1 MYRQRK
7 SDLAVENFG
16 FAAPAH
22 SRQVTE
28 TVTHGFTHLQAE
40 TQYGSYHTIVCGK
53 VWLEGAEYRRRLVS
67 AAAEII
73 REEAGTA
80 RRVLFCGAGNSAI
93 PSDSLGARTADKLIV
108 TGESRTPEVFAIRT
122 GIPAQ
127 TGIDTAQYLRCTAEM
142 LMPDAIIITDALA
155 ARSRERLQTL
165 IQISDGLTPGS
176 ALAHTSGEISARTMP
191 CPVISIGV
199 PTVISTSALTDDRDE
214 PLFVT
219 RAESDIITDC
229 YASIIGGAIN
239 SALFGK

>member
-1 MYRQRK
+1 MHTPRM

-22 SRQVTE
+22 SREVKE
-28 TVTHGFTHLQAE
+28 RITHGFTHLHAE
-40 TQYGSYHTIVCGK
+40 TEYGSYHTLVCGK
-53 VWLEGAEYRRRLVS
+53 IWLETAEYRRRLLT
-67 AAAEII
+67 AAAEIL
-73 REEAGTA
+73 REEMGEA
-80 RRVLFCGAGNSAI
+80 RRVLFCGAGNAAI
-93 PSDSLGARTADKLIV
+93 PSDSLGARVADKLIV
-108 TGESRTPEVFAIRT
+108 TGEHRTPQVFAIRT

-127 TGIDTAQYLRCTAEM
+127 TGIDTAEYLRCVTEM
-142 LMPDAIIITDALA
+142 LSPDVIVITDALA
-155 ARSRERLQTL
+155 AKSRERLQTL
-165 IQISDGLTPGS
+165 IQIADGLTPGS

-199 PTVISTSALTDDRDE
+199 PTVISTAALSAESDE

-229 YASIIGGAIN
+229 YASVIGGAIN